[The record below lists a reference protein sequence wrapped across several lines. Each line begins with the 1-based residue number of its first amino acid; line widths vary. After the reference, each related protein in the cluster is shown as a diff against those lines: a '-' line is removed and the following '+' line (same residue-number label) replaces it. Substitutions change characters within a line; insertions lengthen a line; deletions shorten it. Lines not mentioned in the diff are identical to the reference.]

1 MRLRM
6 FTAPAQQ
13 TGLPPKVEPCV
24 PALAE
29 HGHAEGQT
37 AADALCRGDDVGLQ
51 TVVHI
56 AVEAAAA
63 AVAELDLVCHEQQV
77 MLAAD
82 LLQAGGEFLPDG
94 AHAALALHGLK
105 EDRGAGVLC
114 GKALE
119 GFAFAGLRV
128 EEAAGQRLIVA
139 VEHILPRR
147 GQRAERA
154 AVEAAAQGD
163 DVAVFR
169 ALVFGGP
176 FAGGL
181 DGAFVGFRAG
191 VREKD
196 PLQAGSFAEHLC
208 ELRGRFGVVEI
219 GDMLEAAELRR
230 NGIAPFVVVH
240 AEDIHAD
247 AAAEVDVLP
256 PVRAA
261 EERALAADDL
271 QRKTVIGVGKI
282 LLIECLRKHN

>member
-1 MRLRM
+1 
-6 FTAPAQQ
+6 
-13 TGLPPKVEPCV
+13 
-24 PALAE
+24 
-29 HGHAEGQT
+29 
-37 AADALCRGDDVGLQ
+37 
-51 TVVHI
+51 
-56 AVEAAAA
+56 
-63 AVAELDLVCHEQQV
+63 

-119 GFAFAGLRV
+119 GLAFAGLRV

-163 DVAVFR
+163 DAAVFR

-261 EERALAADDL
+261 EKRALAADDL